1 MNYDEALKY
10 LQSLEV
16 FGVRLGL
23 QRIEELLRR
32 LDNPE
37 KKYKTIHI
45 TGTNGKGSA
54 AHFVANALTAC
65 GIKTA
70 LYTSPHLSRYEE
82 RITIDGKLISKEE
95 FAETIS
101 KVKSV
106 IEEMLKSGTECP
118 TQFEVLTAVAFLYF
132 AEQKVEYAVIEVGLG
147 GLLDSTNVIIPE
159 ISVITNVTLEHAD
172 KCGGTLQGVAEHKAG
187 IIKENIPVVT
197 GAKGEPLNIIKRVA
211 KEKNSDIF
219 VLDEDFFV
227 KRKGESLNF
236 KNADEEIDYTL
247 AMKALYQAENS
258 AVAWEALFVLAKK
271 DYRIKKDVAVK
282 AIENTVHAGRFE
294 QIGNIILDGAHN
306 PAGIAALRETLDA
319 LYSAEKRIFLLGM
332 LKDKAVEE
340 MLSILIREDDEVIV
354 TKPVSNRA
362 MSEDELFALAKKY
375 TDNVVIAKSIED
387 GINILRK
394 SDGIRI
400 IAGSLYLIGAARER
414 LIDNENMKR

>member
-1 MNYDEALKY
+1 MKI
-10 LQSLEV
+10 
-16 FGVRLGL
+16 FW
-23 QRIEELLRR
+23 
-32 LDNPE
+32 
-37 KKYKTIHI
+37 
-45 TGTNGKGSA
+45 
-54 AHFVANALTAC
+54 
-65 GIKTA
+65 
-70 LYTSPHLSRYEE
+70 
-82 RITIDGKLISKEE
+82 
-95 FAETIS
+95 
-101 KVKSV
+101 
-106 IEEMLKSGTECP
+106 
-118 TQFEVLTAVAFLYF
+118 FL
-132 AEQKVEYAVIEVGLG
+132 
-147 GLLDSTNVIIPE
+147 
-159 ISVITNVTLEHAD
+159 
-172 KCGGTLQGVAEHKAG
+172 
-187 IIKENIPVVT
+187 
-197 GAKGEPLNIIKRVA
+197 
-211 KEKNSDIF
+211 SDIF

-236 KNADEEIDYTL
+236 KNADEETDYTL

-306 PAGIAALRETLDA
+306 PAGIAALKETLDA